1 MPFSQKYTPPPCFSS
16 ILPAGNVLNFVLIV
30 FFLSYLQN
38 DKFVRAVANVVM
50 LCQTFTIGD
59 VKKKKYTRENIAC
72 KLTYMAQ
79 GMLFVVYL

>member
-1 MPFSQKYTPPPCFSS
+1 MILLYCFFIIKS
-16 ILPAGNVLNFVLIV
+16 
-30 FFLSYLQN
+30 

-79 GMLFVVYL
+79 GLF